1 MSFSLFEF
9 DPKLEVILNDN
20 VDAFEKMERLSD
32 AVGPAVFPDYL
43 LKYIRRTSLSGSST
57 IGIHPVADI
66 SGYADGPDIDKA
78 AITRKRGFF
87 GKSQRVRFPNAIH
100 HIMILKNS
108 AGRARLLYK
117 FQGSVQF
124 IKNNAHDS

>member
-1 MSFSLFEF
+1 AQHRAGVPMACFVTGAS
-9 DPKLEVILNDN
+9 
-20 VDAFEKMERLSD
+20 
-32 AVGPAVFPDYL
+32 
-43 LKYIRRTSLSGSST
+43 IRRTSLTGSST

-66 SGYADGPDIDKA
+66 SGYAAGPDIDKT

-100 HIMILKNS
+100 HIMILKN
-108 AGRARLLYK
+108 ATGRARLLYK